1 LFWKWDG
8 NGDGNILV
16 AGVLENIQDSRCRR
30 RRRRRKRRRGYMERR
45 LRPLGVRTYGWLR

>member
-30 RRRRRKRRRGYMERR
+30 RRRRRRRRRGYMERR